1 MGELVDPHVSKIC
14 AERHVGSTPT
24 KDTTVFISMNNI
36 KVFEKL
42 NEQKGKVLGAK
53 MDEIDKLLKPYTITL
68 SNGTEEVTIPNDEVA
83 RKWMKLNKEFQNIVQ
98 EIILIDKN

>member
-1 MGELVDPHVSKIC
+1 MD
-14 AERHVGSTPT
+14 
-24 KDTTVFISMNNI
+24 NI

-68 SNGTEEVTIPNDEVA
+68 DNGIEEVTIPNEEVA
-83 RKWMKLNKEFQNIVQ
+83 RKWMKLNKEFQDIVK